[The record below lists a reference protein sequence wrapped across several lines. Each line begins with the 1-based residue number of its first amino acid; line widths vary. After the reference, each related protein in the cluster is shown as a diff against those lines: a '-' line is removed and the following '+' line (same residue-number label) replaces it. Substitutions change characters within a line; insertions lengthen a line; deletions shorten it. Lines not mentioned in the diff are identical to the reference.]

1 MNRISIKIEGM
12 EPPGAEGGF
21 MTNSTVCR
29 NLSVG
34 QRLWMLG
41 GAAFIGFGSMLG
53 IGWYENTQVD
63 IALRR
68 ADEIQQ
74 SVDHINDMRVANLTL
89 ILAAMDTIVDKD
101 DKTIQPDRLK
111 LVADSLTALSSG
123 SKEMGALAEELKAGD
138 LLKSYDSDVAGLRQ
152 AIQVDLTALVEQGAS
167 DAEFDKIDDRIDA
180 AGDKLTATL
189 DKFADDGTV
198 FARRYIESAN
208 ETSHNSLVIQIM
220 LGVIAI
226 LTMAA
231 LQYIHGGSIR
241 RGIAAVRESMLR
253 IMNGDLSS
261 NVAGKERGDEI
272 GEMARAAESFRLAAI
287 EKIDMEAR
295 TETDS
300 QRSDAERRERESA
313 KLADAEAL
321 SAAVMALAQGLTR
334 LAKGDLTASI
344 DQPFRDELERL
355 RQDFNQTALRLR
367 QAMGDIALNS
377 TSIQAN
383 SRQMSAAAD
392 DLAKRTEQQAASLEE
407 TSAALDEITATVRN
421 ATSRAEEV
429 GNMVAHTRQNTEKSD
444 AIVGD
449 AMAAMERIEG
459 ASREIGT
466 IINVIDEIA
475 FQTNLLALNA
485 GVEAARAGE
494 AGKGFAVV
502 AQEVRELAGRAA
514 GAAKDIKTLI
524 GKSGAEV
531 KIGGELV
538 TAAGEALRQI
548 GEDVLRID
556 GHVKSIVTSA
566 REQSVGLN
574 EINTA
579 ISQMD
584 QVTQKNA
591 AMVEETN
598 AASHTLATDAEN
610 LTQLVRQ
617 FNIGEG
623 MSARQ
628 TPREA
633 SAASHPKSSPARRLM
648 GKVAGA
654 FTGGAAARTLASSPA
669 GDNWEEF

>member
-1 MNRISIKIEGM
+1 
-12 EPPGAEGGF
+12 
-21 MTNSTVCR
+21 MTNSTVRR

-34 QRLWMLG
+34 QRLWTLG
-41 GAAFIGFGSMLG
+41 GAAFIGVGSMLG
-53 IGWYENTQVD
+53 IGWYENMQVD
-63 IALRR
+63 IGLRR
-68 ADEIQQ
+68 ASEIQQ
-74 SVDHINDMRVANLTL
+74 SIDSINDMRVASLTL
-89 ILAAMDTIVDKD
+89 VLAAMDTIVDKD
-101 DKTIQPDRLK
+101 EKTIQPERLK
-111 LVADSLTALSSG
+111 VIADSLAILSGG

-138 LLKSYDSDVAGLRQ
+138 LLKSYDADVAALRQ
-152 AIQVDLTALVEQGAS
+152 AIQVDLKAIVEQGAP
-167 DAEFDKIDDRIDA
+167 DAEFDKIDDFIDT
-180 AGDKLTATL
+180 AGEKLTATL
-189 DKFADDGTV
+189 DKFANDGTIV
-198 FARRYIESAN
+198 ARRRIETAN
-208 ETSHNSLVIQIM
+208 ETSHSSLIIQIA
-220 LGVIAI
+220 LGILAI
-226 LTMAA
+226 LTMAV

-241 RGIAAVRESMLR
+241 RGIASVRESMLR
-253 IMNGDLSS
+253 ILNGDLASD
-261 NVAGKERGDEI
+261 VAGKERGDEI

-287 EKIDMEAR
+287 EKIDLEER
-295 TETDS
+295 TATDR

-321 SAAVMALAQGLTR
+321 SAAVTALGQGLTR
-334 LAKGDLTASI
+334 LANGDLTASI

-383 SRQMSAAAD
+383 SRQMRAAAD

-407 TSAALDEITATVRN
+407 TSAALDEITSTVRN

-429 GNMVAHTRQNTEKSD
+429 GQMVAHTRQNTEKSD

-449 AMAAMERIEG
+449 AMAAMERIEA

-514 GAAKDIKTLI
+514 GAAKDIKALI
-524 GKSGAEV
+524 SKSGAEV

-584 QVTQKNA
+584 QATQKNA

-623 MSARQ
+623 MNARQ

-633 SAASHPKSSPARRLM
+633 SAASHPKTSPARSLI

-654 FTGGAAARTLASSPA
+654 FTGGAAAKKLASSPA

>member
-1 MNRISIKIEGM
+1 
-12 EPPGAEGGF
+12 
-21 MTNSTVCR
+21 MTNSTVR
-29 NLSVG
+29 KSLSVS
-34 QRLWMLG
+34 QRLWTLG
-41 GAAFIGFGSMLG
+41 GAAFIGFGSMLA
-53 IGWYENTQVD
+53 IGWYENMQVD
-63 IALRR
+63 TGLRR

-74 SVDHINDMRVANLTL
+74 SIDTINDMRVANLTL
-89 ILAAMDTIVDKD
+89 VLTAMDMIVDKQE
-101 DKTIQPDRLK
+101 KTIPPERLK
-111 LVADSLTALSSG
+111 LVADSLATLSSG
-123 SKEMGALAEELKAGD
+123 SKEIGALAGELKDGD
-138 LLKSYDSDVAGLRQ
+138 LMKSYDSDVAALRQ
-152 AIQVDLTALVEQGAS
+152 AIQVDLKALIEQGAP
-167 DAEFDKIDDRIDA
+167 DTEFDKIDNFIDA
-180 AGDKLTATL
+180 AGDKLTTTL
-189 DKFADDGTV
+189 DKFGNDSTIV
-198 FARRYIESAN
+198 ARNRIESAN
-208 ETSHNSLVIQIM
+208 ETSRSSLTIQIA
-220 LGVIAI
+220 LGILAI
-226 LTMAA
+226 LTMAV

-241 RGIAAVRESMLR
+241 RGIASVRESMLR
-253 IMNGDLSS
+253 ILNGDLTS
-261 NVAGKERGDEI
+261 NVTGKERGDEI

-287 EKIDMEAR
+287 EKIDLEAR
-295 TETDS
+295 TETDRK
-300 QRSDAERRERESA
+300 RSDAERRERESA

-321 SAAVMALAQGLTR
+321 NATVTALGQGLTR
-334 LAKGDLTASI
+334 LANGDLTASI

-355 RQDFNQTALRLR
+355 RQDFNQTAMRLR
-367 QAMGDIALNS
+367 QAMSDIALNS

-383 SRQMSAAAD
+383 SHQMRAAAD

-429 GNMVAHTRQNTEKSD
+429 GHMVAHTRQNTEKSD

-449 AMAAMERIEG
+449 AMAAMERIEN

-514 GAAKDIKTLI
+514 GAAKDIKALI
-524 GKSGAEV
+524 SKSGAEV
-531 KIGGELV
+531 KTGGELV

-574 EINTA
+574 EINTS

-633 SAASHPKSSPARRLM
+633 SAASHPKPSPARSLI

-654 FTGGAAARTLASSPA
+654 FTGGAAARTIASPA

>member
-1 MNRISIKIEGM
+1 
-12 EPPGAEGGF
+12 
-21 MTNSTVCR
+21 MTNSTVRR

-34 QRLWMLG
+34 QRLWTLG
-41 GAAFIGFGSMLG
+41 GAAFIGFGSMLA
-53 IGWYENTQVD
+53 IGWYENMQVD
-63 IALRR
+63 TGLRR

-74 SVDHINDMRVANLTL
+74 SVNRINDMRLANLTL
-89 ILAAMDTIVDKD
+89 VLAAMDTIVDKD
-101 DKTIQPDRLK
+101 EKTVQPERLK
-111 LVADSLTALSSG
+111 GIADSLAALSSG
-123 SKEMGALAEELKAGD
+123 SKEMSLLADELKAGD
-138 LLKSYDSDVAGLRQ
+138 LLKSYDSDVGGLRQ
-152 AIQVDLTALVEQGAS
+152 AVQVDLKALVEQGAP

-180 AGDKLTATL
+180 AGEKLTTTL
-189 DKFADDGTV
+189 DKFANDGTEV
-198 FARRYIESAN
+198 ARRRVEHAN
-208 ETSHNSLVIQIM
+208 ETSHNSLLIQIA
-220 LGVIAI
+220 LGIIAI

-231 LQYIHGGSIR
+231 LQYVHGGSIR

-253 IMNGDLSS
+253 ILNGDLASD
-261 NVAGKERGDEI
+261 VTGKERGDEI

-287 EKIDMEAR
+287 EKKDLEAR
-295 TETDS
+295 TETDR

-321 SAAVMALAQGLTR
+321 SAAVTALAQGLTR
-334 LAKGDLTASI
+334 LANGDLTASI
-344 DQPFRDELERL
+344 DQPFREELERL
-355 RQDFNQTALRLR
+355 RQDFNQTAMRLR
-367 QAMGDIALNS
+367 QAMDDIALNS

-383 SRQMSAAAD
+383 SRQMRAAAD

-429 GNMVAHTRQNTEKSD
+429 GNMVSHTRQNTEKSD

-623 MSARQ
+623 MNARQ

-633 SAASHPKSSPARRLM
+633 PAASHPKPSPARRLL

-654 FTGGAAARTLASSPA
+654 FTGGAAARTFASPA